1 MWTTNMDTSEYISL
15 YSELATLV
23 LERSSI
29 DPIWQ
34 VDDNGNES
42 MTEDKQDEFV
52 DICNEVEDILSRHH
66 VHKE

>member
-1 MWTTNMDTSEYISL
+1 L

-66 VHKE
+66 IPKE